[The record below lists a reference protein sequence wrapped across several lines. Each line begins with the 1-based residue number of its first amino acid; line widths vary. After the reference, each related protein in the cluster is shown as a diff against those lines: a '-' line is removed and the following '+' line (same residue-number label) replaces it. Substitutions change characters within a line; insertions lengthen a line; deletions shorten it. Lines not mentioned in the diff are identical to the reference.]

1 MGKARRPKVKVFRC
15 QLKLGNRRRRGI
27 NSTSESKAEWREE
40 IDVSVLARAIERKQ
54 WQVAALCLV
63 LGLLETVSRL
73 PVDAVIGL
81 FDVLDGGE
89 DDTSEE

>member
-1 MGKARRPKVKVFRC
+1 MGKARKPKVKVFPC
-15 QLKLGNRRRRGI
+15 QLNLRNRRRKGNNPSR
-27 NSTSESKAEWREE
+27 ESKVEWREE
-40 IDVSVLARAIERKQ
+40 TDVSVLARAIERRQ

-89 DDTSEE
+89 DGSSEE

>member
-1 MGKARRPKVKVFRC
+1 VKVFHPRFNF
-15 QLKLGNRRRRGI
+15 GNQRRRG
-27 NSTSESKAEWREE
+27 NSSTSESKVEWMEE
-40 IDVSVLARAIERKQ
+40 TDVSVLARAIERRQ

-81 FDVLDGGE
+81 FDVLNGGE
-89 DDTSEE
+89 DGSSEE